1 VTGPGSRFRALE
13 ARLHVHDLA
22 RALQFY
28 VGVLGFRVT
37 SVFPDTVAPI
47 FAMLARDHVY
57 LQLGGA
63 GGTRA
68 VETPS
73 TCTLWLDVTDA
84 QGLWEQLRTMTT
96 IEWGPQ
102 VFFYGRR
109 EFAVRD
115 PDGNLL
121 VFSEETSDPPS
132 CEPNR

>member
-1 VTGPGSRFRALE
+1 MSSSRFRALE

-22 RALQFY
+22 KALQFY
-28 VGVLGFRVT
+28 VNVLGFRVT
-37 SVFPDTVAPI
+37 SVFPDAVAPI
-47 FAMLARDHVY
+47 FAMLARDNVY

-63 GGTRA
+63 GGSR
-68 VETPS
+68 EQGNPS

-84 QGLWEQLRTMTT
+84 QGLWEQLRAQTT

-121 VFSEETSDPPS
+121 VVSEETRDPPT
-132 CEPNR
+132 CEPGR